1 MERAVVSSIVGRL
14 GDMLIQEANFLAG
27 VRDQVEQLCLEL
39 KRMQCF
45 LEDTD
50 HAIHDDDDAD
60 ARVINRAAEIRE
72 LAYEAEAILETY
84 VNKVASKGKGSIQ
97 SVLNLRSVHKVG
109 NQIQT
114 IKDKITD
121 HTRSLKTYSTGGPDQ
136 VTTLAQER
144 QLEVRRTYHHVI
156 DEDFVGFEQDLKTV
170 VNHLMEVNRR
180 ESHQQACER
189 GGTRIDYF
197 WSTLRRPHGAIML
210 FIGAFSMFWRRQ
222 TPVSSTKLNFNSDDS
237 ESDNSESGNSLSDNA
252 VSVNYIFDYRIV
264 SICGMGGLGKT
275 TLARRVYHHRDVR
288 SHFDCFAWACIS
300 QQYQTRNILQGI
312 LCQLVPEKE
321 EEVSKMTNEKL
332 YENLYQVQ
340 QKKKCLVVLDDIWS
354 RDAWDSL
361 KDAFPIAE
369 NGSKILLTTRKQ
381 ELASQMH
388 RCHFLHKLRC
398 LNKKESWDLFE
409 KKALLRRDG
418 SRVDRNMEALGRQMV
433 KRCGG
438 LPLAI
443 VVLGGLLATKSTSRE
458 WDVVCKNV
466 KSHRWIEDDG
476 VSKVLALSYH
486 DLPYQLK
493 PCFLYFSCFPEDYE
507 IRAEKLYYLWMA
519 EGFLSTE
526 DRGEEETMME
536 VAECYLNELAQRC
549 MVQVQ
554 LKEVTG
560 RIKYCRIHDILRD
573 LCISKA
579 KKHNFLWTNLF
590 STSTTQ
596 IRRLAIH
603 LSRDVE
609 SVVLPVL
616 ESTQQLRS
624 ILFFTQNSTIDEE
637 ARGGPSLQLNS
648 YFKNLKLLRTLDLQG
663 FDLRN
668 ISLKAIGELLSLRYL
683 SFRNCTSIMNLPQS
697 IFKLRYLET
706 LDLRTYFMSDE
717 VIVFKKMERLRHLYL
732 AFYSDFRYQF
742 KLDGLSN
749 LETLDGF
756 HTRNCDVNDLCKLT
770 NLRQLKACFHGRE
783 GNNQDLAAFI
793 NYLSISS
800 SQLRQTS
807 LSVFGC
813 NFSSDEGLILFR
825 QLLGCQHL
833 YRLDIVGRIA
843 MLPEYQCF
851 SPGLARLSLSNC
863 ELKEDPMPTLE
874 RLPNLKRLFVSDCSI
889 HKMVFSAK
897 GFPQLKRLAIAR
909 QSYLKELT
917 VERGSMPNLS
927 TLHFARCRELEMVPE
942 GVRFITSL
950 QEFSVVKM
958 GSEFYHRNPKSNG
971 GEDFGGEDFDKLRH
985 VPSVRIY

>member
-1 MERAVVSSIVGRL
+1 MERAVVSSVVGRL

-27 VRDQVEQLCLEL
+27 VQDKVEQLQLEL

-60 ARVINRAAEIRE
+60 AMVINQAAEIRE

-84 VNKVASKGKGSIQ
+84 VNKVASKGKGGIQ
-97 SVLNLRSVHKVG
+97 RVLNWRSVRKVG
-109 NQIQT
+109 NQIKT
-114 IKDKITD
+114 IKEKITD

-136 VTTLAQER
+136 VTSLAHKR
-144 QLEVRRTYHHVI
+144 KLEVRRSYHHVL

-197 WSTLRRPHGAIML
+197 WPTLRRVAVGFHWAIML

-222 TPVSSTKLNFNSDDS
+222 APVSTKLNSNSDDF
-237 ESDNSESGNSLSDNA
+237 ESDNSESGNSDSDNPDSGNSLSDNA
-252 VSVNYIFDYRIV
+252 VSVNYISDYRIV

-288 SHFDCFAWACIS
+288 SHFDCFAWA
-300 QQYQTRNILQGI
+300 Y
-312 LCQLVPEKE
+312 
-321 EEVSKMTNEKL
+321 
-332 YENLYQVQ
+332 
-340 QKKKCLVVLDDIWS
+340 
-354 RDAWDSL
+354 
-361 KDAFPIAE
+361 
-369 NGSKILLTTRKQ
+369 
-381 ELASQMH
+381 
-388 RCHFLHKLRC
+388 
-398 LNKKESWDLFE
+398 
-409 KKALLRRDG
+409 
-418 SRVDRNMEALGRQMV
+418 SRVDTNMEALGRQMV

-466 KSHRWIEDDG
+466 KSHRWIEDDV

-493 PCFLYFSCFPEDYE
+493 PCFLYFSYFPEDYE

-519 EGFLSTE
+519 EGILSTE

-536 VAECYLNELAQRC
+536 VAECYLGELAQRC

-554 LKEVTG
+554 VKGATG
-560 RIKYCRIHDILRD
+560 RIQYCRIHDILRD

-579 KKHNFLWTNLF
+579 KIRNFLRTIYLQRETDQVDLF
-590 STSTTQ
+590 STSTTR

-609 SVVLPVL
+609 NVVLPVL
-616 ESTQQLRS
+616 ESTKQLRS
-624 ILFFTQNSTIDEE
+624 ILFFTQNPTIDE

-648 YFKNLKLLRTLDLQG
+648 HFKNLKLLRTLDLEG
-663 FDLRN
+663 FDFPN

-683 SFRNCTSIMNLPQS
+683 SFRNCTSITNLPQS

-706 LDLRTYFMSDE
+706 LDLRTSFESDE
-717 VIVFKKMERLRHLYL
+717 VIVLKKMERLRHLYL
-732 AFYSDFRYQF
+732 AYNADFRYQF

-756 HTRNCDVNDLCKLT
+756 HTGNCDVNDLYKLT
-770 NLRQLKACFHGRE
+770 NLRQLKANFHDSE
-783 GNNQDLAAFI
+783 GNNQYLSAFI
-793 NYLSISS
+793 NYLSISA

-807 LSVFGC
+807 LFIFGC
-813 NFSSDEGLILFR
+813 NFSSEEGLILFR
-825 QLLGCQHL
+825 QLLGCHHL
-833 YRLDIVGRIA
+833 YRLDLDGRIPE
-843 MLPEYQCF
+843 LPEHQCF
-851 SPGLARLSLSNC
+851 SPGLARLWLNNC

-874 RLPNLKRLFVSDCSI
+874 RLPNLQRLFVADCSI
-889 HKMVFSAK
+889 DKMVFSAK

-917 VERGSMPNLS
+917 VEKGAMPNLS
-927 TLHFARCRELEMVPE
+927 SLQFVRCRELEMVPE

-950 QEFSVVKM
+950 QKFTATKM
-958 GSEFYHRNPKSNG
+958 GSKFYHRNPTLSKG
-971 GEDFGGEDFDKLRH
+971 VVDFDKLRH
-985 VPSVRIY
+985 VPSVHIY